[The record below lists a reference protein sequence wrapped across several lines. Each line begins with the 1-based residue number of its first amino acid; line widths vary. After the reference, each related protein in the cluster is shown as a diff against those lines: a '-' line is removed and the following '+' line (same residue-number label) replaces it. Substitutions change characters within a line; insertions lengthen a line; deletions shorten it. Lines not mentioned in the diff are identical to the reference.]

1 MQVLTLFQEIFA
13 LFGIPVRAWKS
24 FFNTQEDIID
34 ILLWKNIFCS
44 LIYTVFFFCFEPL
57 FYFKTGNY
65 PCVPSL
71 SISFL
76 SLMA

>member
-44 LIYTVFFFCFEPL
+44 LIYTVFFFYVLNPCFTSKLETTLVYHP
-57 FYFKTGNY
+57 
-65 PCVPSL
+65 
-71 SISFL
+71 
-76 SLMA
+76 